1 MIVAPVGVTDRR
13 ASTRGGFADRL
24 GSRRPAVDA
33 LVAESAA
40 RKRAEAAGIDPDDE
54 PEVAEAAR
62 LVSMSG
68 YLSRRFNGVGY
79 DPLCGLRGARPRP
92 RR

>member
-1 MIVAPVGVTDRR
+1 MTDRR

-40 RKRAEAAGIDPDDE
+40 RKRAEAAGTDPDDE

-79 DPLCGLRGARPRP
+79 DPLCGLRAARPRP